1 MGACF
6 AATAC
11 CFFWFAAFALSC
23 FCAACLCTAFGD
35 LSPIISLPF
44 GCWFIDPRD
53 VRFSESDW
61 NREVRRGGCQIANVS
76 SQDFQ
81 LAVRPGFEP
90 GLKAPKT
97 SVLPLHHRTAKPFNP
112 QKSQQ
117 NQALQPGHPSIR
129 IGNQMQADRHPR
141 DSCRAV
147 IPCACQ
153 SQGEGAPV
161 HHARPGLHLWRK
173 HTHPPRHGGRM
184 MGLFYDGHVEATQPA
199 KLRVKNF
206 REPSS
211 GPPVDGFPGE

>member
-1 MGACF
+1 MDREQPKAVPRSKLDFPYMPYFILMGACF

-44 GCWFIDPRD
+44 GCWFTDPRD

-90 GLKAPKT
+90 G
-97 SVLPLHHRTAKPFNP
+97 
-112 QKSQQ
+112 
-117 NQALQPGHPSIR
+117 
-129 IGNQMQADRHPR
+129 
-141 DSCRAV
+141 
-147 IPCACQ
+147 
-153 SQGEGAPV
+153 
-161 HHARPGLHLWRK
+161 
-173 HTHPPRHGGRM
+173 
-184 MGLFYDGHVEATQPA
+184 
-199 KLRVKNF
+199 
-206 REPSS
+206 
-211 GPPVDGFPGE
+211 

>member
-1 MGACF
+1 
-6 AATAC
+6 
-11 CFFWFAAFALSC
+11 
-23 FCAACLCTAFGD
+23 
-35 LSPIISLPF
+35 
-44 GCWFIDPRD
+44 
-53 VRFSESDW
+53 
-61 NREVRRGGCQIANVS
+61 
-76 SQDFQ
+76 
-81 LAVRPGFEP
+81 
-90 GLKAPKT
+90 
-97 SVLPLHHRTAKPFNP
+97 
-112 QKSQQ
+112 
-117 NQALQPGHPSIR
+117 
-129 IGNQMQADRHPR
+129 MQADRHPR

-161 HHARPGLHLWRK
+161 HHARPGLHLRRK